1 MTYGLQIFASDGTT
15 KTFDSTT
22 AAGGCIV
29 DIVPLIP
36 NSGSFYV
43 YNTGPQTGVQVK
55 SYTEFPG
62 KSAFV
67 VLLSGDSRY
76 YTNTSTWVTYQ
87 YGYPIVTFP
96 ALTHYTSD
104 TPPEVY
110 MVFIL

>member
-36 NSGSFYV
+36 NSGSFFV
-43 YNTGPQTGVQVK
+43 YNTGTQTGTQVK
-55 SYTEFPG
+55 SYPDYPG
-62 KSAFV
+62 KVAFV

-76 YTNTSTWVTYQ
+76 YPDTTNWDTYP

-96 ALTHYTSD
+96 PLTHYTSD
-104 TPPEVY
+104 TLPEVY
-110 MVFIL
+110 MVFIS